1 MRMRWILIAA
11 LFAVLPCSL
20 FAQTTASSFKVG
32 AAKVDITP
40 VQLPKNLE
48 GILDHI
54 YARAIVI
61 DNGRTIAALVS
72 VDTGMLGEQLF
83 QAVSQGIEKELGIPA
98 QNLIMNPT
106 HTHSAF
112 GGTAEQIVGV
122 IKTAKGKL
130 QPARIGYGTGV
141 SYINVNR
148 NIIDRKT
155 NKWWEGPNYD
165 GPSDKTVAVI
175 KFETPDG
182 EPIAVYYNYAC
193 HAVVTGNTDM
203 LSGDFPGATSRYI
216 EDSFDDK
223 IVALFSAGAQ
233 GDQNP
238 IYFQQTFDLRDI
250 RIKDYAKRGEDIS
263 NAMPPGGQGLNKQDP
278 TVKKL
283 LDQQKQM
290 IVSMGQFLGEEVKR
304 VMREMVGARM
314 VSGGRIFAAQKMVR
328 FPGRDRIGQG
338 RAAVEATYKD
348 GSDVQLR
355 LSLLMID
362 DIVIGGCNAEIFNL
376 IAQRFKKESPVG
388 RSIFVSMANG
398 SGNSGYIPND
408 AAFGFQTFEVLSSR
422 CKPGYAESAIVN
434 GLLDLIADARKTN

>member
-1 MRMRWILIAA
+1 MRITRMVAVLAILIAM
-11 LFAVLPCSL
+11 LPWGT
-20 FAQTTASSFKVG
+20 FAQAPATSFRVG

-40 VQLPKNLE
+40 TQLPKNSE

-61 DNGRTIAALVS
+61 DNGATSAALFS
-72 VDTGMLGEQLF
+72 ADTGMLGEQ
-83 QAVSQGIEKELGIPA
+83 AWRTVSQRIEKELGIPA

-106 HTHSAF
+106 HTHSAS
-112 GGTAEQIVGV
+112 GGSADQVFNV
-122 IKTAKGKL
+122 IKAAKEKL
-130 QPARIGYGTGV
+130 KPARIGYGTGV

-175 KFETPDG
+175 KFETTNG

-203 LSGDFPGATSRYI
+203 LSGDYPGATSRYI

-223 IVALFSAGAQ
+223 VVAVFSSGAQ

-250 RIKDYAKRGEDIS
+250 RIKDYAKRGQDIS

-278 TVKKL
+278 TVKRL

-290 IVSMGQFLGEEVKR
+290 ILSMGQFLGEEVKR
-304 VMREMVGARM
+304 VMREMTRM
-314 VSGGRIFAAQKMVR
+314 STDGRIFAAQKMVS
-328 FPGRDRIGQG
+328 FPGRNRIGQG
-338 RAAVEATYKD
+338 RAAVEATYTD
-348 GSDVQLR
+348 GPDVQLR
-355 LSLLMID
+355 LSLLVID
-362 DIVIGGCNAEIFNL
+362 DIAIAGCNAEIFNM
-376 IAQRFKKESPVG
+376 IAQRFKRESPIG

-398 SGNSGYIPND
+398 SGNSGYVPND
-408 AAFGFQTFEVLSSR
+408 AAFGYQTFEVLSSR

-434 GLLDLIADARKTN
+434 GILDLIEDAK

>member
-1 MRMRWILIAA
+1 MRITRTVAVLAILIAM
-11 LFAVLPCSL
+11 LPWGT
-20 FAQTTASSFKVG
+20 FAQAPATSFRVG

-40 VQLPKNLE
+40 TQLPKNSE
-48 GILDHI
+48 GILDHG

-61 DNGRTIAALVS
+61 DNGATRAALVS
-72 VDTGMLGEQLF
+72 ADAGMLGEQVWRT
-83 QAVSQGIEKELGIPA
+83 VSQRIEKELDIPA

-106 HTHSAF
+106 HTHSAS
-112 GGTAEQIVGV
+112 GGSADQVFNV
-122 IKTAKGKL
+122 IKAAKEKL
-130 QPARIGYGTGV
+130 RPARIGYGTGV

-175 KFETPDG
+175 KFETTNG

-203 LSGDFPGATSRYI
+203 LSGDYPGATSRYI

-223 IVALFSAGAQ
+223 IVAVFSSGAQ

-250 RIKDYAKRGEDIS
+250 RIKDYASRGQDIS

-278 TVKKL
+278 TVKRL

-290 IVSMGQFLGEEVKR
+290 ILSMGQFLGEEVKR
-304 VMREMVGARM
+304 VMREMTRM
-314 VSGGRIFAAQKMVR
+314 SADGRIFAAQKMVS
-328 FPGRDRIGQG
+328 FPGRNRIGQG
-338 RAAVEATYKD
+338 RAAVEATYTD
-348 GSDVQLR
+348 GPDVQLR

-362 DIVIGGCNAEIFNL
+362 DIAIAGCNAEIFNM
-376 IAQRFKKESPVG
+376 IAQRFKRESPIG

-408 AAFGFQTFEVLSSR
+408 AAFGYQTFEVLSSR

-434 GLLDLIADARKTN
+434 GILDLIEDAKRIH

>member
-1 MRMRWILIAA
+1 MRTSYIILLTILIAI
-11 LFAVLPCSL
+11 LPCGA
-20 FAQTTASSFKVG
+20 FAQTPSSSFRVG
-32 AAKVDITP
+32 AAKVDVTP
-40 VQLPKNLE
+40 VQLPKNSE

-61 DNGRTIAALVS
+61 DNGAASAALVS
-72 VDTGMLGEQLF
+72 VDTGMLGEQVWRT
-83 QAVSQGIEKELGIPA
+83 VSQRIEKELGIPA

-106 HTHSAF
+106 HTHSAN
-112 GGTAEQIVGV
+112 GGSADQVFSV
-122 IKTAKGKL
+122 IKAAKEKL

-141 SYINVNR
+141 SYININR

-165 GPSDKTVAVI
+165 GPSDKTVAAI
-175 KFETPDG
+175 KFETTDG

-203 LSGDFPGATSRYI
+203 LSGDYPGATSRYI
-216 EDSFDDK
+216 EDSFDDR
-223 IVALFSAGAQ
+223 IVAVFSTGAQ

-250 RIKDYAKRGEDIS
+250 RIKDYAKRGQDIS
-263 NAMPPGGQGLNKQDP
+263 NAMPPGGQGLDKQDP
-278 TVKKL
+278 TVKRL

-290 IVSMGQFLGEEVKR
+290 ILSMGQFLGEEVKR
-304 VMREMVGARM
+304 VMRETTRM
-314 VSGGRIFAAQKMVR
+314 SAGGRIFAAQKMVS
-328 FPGRDRIGQG
+328 FPGRNRIGQG
-338 RAAVEATYKD
+338 RAGIEATYTD
-348 GSDVQLR
+348 GPDVQLR
-355 LSLLMID
+355 LSLLIID
-362 DIVIGGCNAEIFNL
+362 DIAIAGCNAEIFNM
-376 IAQRFKKESPVG
+376 IAQRFKRESPIG

-408 AAFGFQTFEVLSSR
+408 AAFGYQTFEVLSSR

-434 GLLDLIADARKTN
+434 GILDLIEDAKQIR